1 MSITRKNVEEA
12 LDASFL
18 SWAERYETARREQD
32 EAKVN
37 ECKAILSMLFR
48 HSAYPPSSFF
58 ERIAHYVTGADERGW
73 DFFTELILDEVK
85 TAGNPLTP
93 GMAVS
98 VALAEAAKGASEAE
112 QRMFVSFQK
121 RVDTFVLKILERL
134 PQTVR
139 GFENGMSQCS
149 ALFEPEGP
157 RNDPRGRSGALRV
170 AFDRRQQTKVLCE
183 APLLMDYLYR
193 RFLNDLPDMLDSG
206 RVLQDRNELIRLAEG
221 ENGDGLVLGV
231 KSGDPFFTMDNDCPP
246 SGPDFHDHLSGNAL
260 NRPTPDNFK
269 DSKDVGFFRVW
280 VQGAN
285 ASRPSLTILPG
296 AQFIIAGILAKPNS
310 YYRVP
315 ALRMALDFVI
325 YIMMLVV
332 YSFWV
337 LLHKDGRLTVGE
349 IVFACYVLVSMAEK
363 LCKSL
368 RCRSQRFLATT
379 LSLRTGVSND
389 FT

>member
-18 SWAERYETARREQD
+18 SWAERYKTARREQD

-37 ECKAILSMLFR
+37 DCRAILSMLFG

-73 DFFTELILDEVK
+73 NIFTELILWGVE

-93 GMAVS
+93 GMTVS
-98 VALAEAAKGASEAE
+98 VALAEAAKGAREAE
-112 QRMFVSFQK
+112 QRMFLSFQK
-121 RVDTFVLKILERL
+121 RVDTFVLKILEQL

-139 GFENGMSQCS
+139 GFENGMNQCS

-157 RNDPRGRSGALRV
+157 KNDSRGRLGPLRV
-170 AFDRRQQTKVLCE
+170 AFERRQQTRTLCA
-183 APLLMDYLYR
+183 APLLMDYLNR
-193 RFLNDLPDMLDSG
+193 KFMEDLPNMLDSDG
-206 RVLQDRNELIRLAEG
+206 VLQDRDELIRLAKG

-231 KSGDPFFTMDNDCPP
+231 EPGDPFFTLDPP
-246 SGPDFHDHLSGNAL
+246 SGPDLDDHLSGTAL
-260 NRPTPDNFK
+260 NRPAPGNLK

-285 ASRPSLTILPG
+285 ASRPSLTILPS

-315 ALRMALDFVI
+315 ALRMALDFVV
-325 YIMMLVV
+325 YIMMLAV
-332 YSFWV
+332 YSAWV
-337 LLHKDGRLTVGE
+337 LLHKDGPLTVGE
-349 IVFACYVLVSMAEK
+349 SIFACYVLVSMAEQ
-363 LCKSL
+363 LCKILGMSIATIL
-368 RCRSQRFLATT
+368 RNYSFLAA
-379 LSLRTGVSND
+379 GVSNG
-389 FT
+389 FS